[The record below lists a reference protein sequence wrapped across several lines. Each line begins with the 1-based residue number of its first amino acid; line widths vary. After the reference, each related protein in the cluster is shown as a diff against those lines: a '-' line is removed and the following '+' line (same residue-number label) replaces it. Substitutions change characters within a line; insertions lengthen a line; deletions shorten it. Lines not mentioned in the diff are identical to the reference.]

1 MSTEIKGAVEAL
13 AKSVED
19 FRATD
24 RDYKSRTEAEI
35 REAREKAS
43 AAIDAA
49 EAAKKAAEDAIKRAA
64 RSTVGA
70 SGEIDPDKAE
80 HKKAFNSFLRKG
92 IETGLADL
100 ERKAVNVTTAGD
112 GGYALPEQIE
122 SVIAQRLLEISP
134 VRSVANVV
142 SVSTSDYKQL
152 VDTRG
157 MASGWVGEAGAR
169 TATNTPTF
177 YEAAALMGEIY
188 ANPQA
193 TQQSLDDLMFNVE
206 AWVAASIADE
216 FAFREGAAFVSG
228 DGTNKPKGFLNYATA
243 ATADSSR
250 LWGTLEHVATGVSAD
265 FAASNKGDK
274 LVELVYKLKA
284 GHRANAVWMTNKAI
298 LAEIRAFKESTTNAY
313 LWQPGLAAGQPSTLL
328 GYNVVEAE
336 DMPAK
341 AANSL
346 SIAFG
351 DFRAGYTVVDRV
363 GIRSLRDPYSNK
375 PYVGFYV
382 TKRVGGMVV
391 NSEAIKVLKFSVT

>member
-112 GGYALPEQIE
+112 GGFALPEQIE
-122 SVIAQRLLEISP
+122 SVIAQRLLDISP

-228 DGTNKPKGFLNYATA
+228 DGTNKPKGFLNYATL

-250 LWGTLEHVATGVSAD
+250 AWGTLEHVATGVSAD

-274 LVELVYKLKA
+274 LVDLVYKLKA

-328 GYNVVEAE
+328 GYTVVEAE

>member
-100 ERKAVNVTTAGD
+100 ERKAVNVTTPGD
-112 GGYALPEQIE
+112 GGFALPEQIE
-122 SVIAQRLLEISP
+122 SVIAQRLLDISP

-206 AWVAASIADE
+206 AWIAASIADE

-391 NSEAIKVLKFSVT
+391 NSEAIKVLKFSTT